1 MEDPNRAVTGSPA
14 MGFRRED
21 GADDVADDVT
31 RAKPFG
37 ELNPLRI
44 RAAFLDLLGRPP
56 LRAERELW
64 AGKGLVDLLDELLDS
79 EAFWSKWLEEQLYYF
94 LLIDNF
100 RPQSERVETIPAD
113 LAAGRLHVRDA
124 IHRVVLSSSFD
135 LRNPGADTFV
145 TVVMEQLLG
154 IVVQKQARE
163 LEIGKTAYNGG
174 TGLFLGQVV
183 NSQSDVVGVAMAD
196 KRFGQGFVDR
206 EYMRLIRGV
215 QDKSERRDAI
225 RAFAKDEF
233 SFLDHYRKWF
243 LSPEWEARLTRPRQT
258 TNRDW
263 VSSLFVDAYDR
274 LPTDSEARRMRDA
287 LDGLSD
293 PAPLKG
299 LLARLVL
306 DSEEAKL
313 PAKKDVESV
322 SPWIEQQFLNL
333 LGRSPTEQEAAVF
346 TRAFREPDCRP
357 ATILLAI
364 VTGAEYQSQ

>member
-1 MEDPNRAVTGSPA
+1 MESPINA
-14 MGFRRED
+14 RGQDSSQETE
-21 GADDVADDVT
+21 AA
-31 RAKPFG
+31 PFG
-37 ELNPLRI
+37 QLTPLRI

-56 LRAERELW
+56 LRAERVQW
-64 AGKGLVDLLDELLDS
+64 ADKGLVALLDELLGS
-79 EAFWSKWLEEQLYYF
+79 EVFWAKWLEEQLYYF

-100 RPQSERVETIPAD
+100 RPHAERVESIPAD

-124 IHRVVLSSSFD
+124 IHRVVLSSSFN
-135 LRNPGADTFV
+135 LRNPGSDTFV

-163 LEIGKTAYNGG
+163 LDIGKTAYEGG

-196 KRFGQGFVDR
+196 KRFGQGLVDR
-206 EYMRLIRGV
+206 EYIRLIRAE
-215 QDKSERRDAI
+215 QDKSGRRDAI
-225 RAFAKDEF
+225 RAFGKDEF
-233 SFLDHYRKWF
+233 SFLDNYRKWF
-243 LSPEWEARLTRPRQT
+243 LSAEWEARLTRPRRT
-258 TNRDW
+258 SNRDW
-263 VSSLFVDAYDR
+263 VNSLFVDAYDR

-306 DSEEAKL
+306 DSKEAKL
-313 PAKKDVESV
+313 PAKQDVENV
-322 SPWIEQQFLNL
+322 SKWIEQQFLAL
-333 LGRSPTEQEAAVF
+333 LGRSTTEEEAAVF
-346 TRAFREPDCRP
+346 TRAFREADCRP